1 MGEMPATRSGVL
13 KGILARTIILVI
25 VLFVFYYIFG
35 VLLANVGSVKL
46 GFIILPV
53 FVAVIA
59 MYAASMLELIL
70 VWRYAKAV
78 ASAIRTVGLIAFVG
92 LLLASLPAQMNIH
105 LEPVAPILIIFG
117 ISYAAGQVLAVDGG
131 YRLILYRTLP
141 ILLLGLVLRQTW
153 LCLAPADPG
162 VNIPLYGMIV
172 TAALSLL
179 ALLKDNS
186 NPIASGVGHFFYR
199 TSNLALV
206 GGVGTFVILYFVSIR
221 PALIKAMP
229 DQVILIEWGIVVLIA
244 FLVARRFLAY
254 FKQRSSR
261 NEMAEWTQLVQYI
274 SRNKGEVERTSNI
287 VRAFVENGRKEPLLA
302 YLSILLGREG
312 FDEIAVASV
321 IEPLV
326 RYREEEPPPTL
337 RWLLGDVQK
346 ARKEQRSQVVRKCM
360 ERSGLSPRL
369 GTEVRTDGTQ

>member
-1 MGEMPATRSGVL
+1 MPTTRAGVL
-13 KGILARTIILVI
+13 KGALARTIILVL
-25 VLFVFYYIFG
+25 VLFVFYYVFG
-35 VLLANVGSVKL
+35 VLLAAGVGSVKL
-46 GFIILPV
+46 QFIILPV

-70 VWRYAKAV
+70 VWKYTRAV
-78 ASAIRTVGLIAFVG
+78 ASAIRTVGLVTFVA
-92 LLLASLPAQMNIH
+92 LLLASLPAQMNVH

-141 ILLLGLVLRQTW
+141 ILLLGLLLRQAW
-153 LCLAPADPG
+153 ICLAPNDPG

-186 NPIASGVGHFFYR
+186 NPIVAGVGHFFLR

-206 GGVGTFVILYFVSIR
+206 GGVGTFTILYFVSIR

-254 FKQRSSR
+254 FRQRSAR
-261 NEMAEWTQLVQYI
+261 HEMAEWTGLVQRI

-287 VRAFVENGRKEPLLA
+287 VRAFVESGRKEPLLA
-302 YLSILLGREG
+302 YLSILLGHEG
-312 FDEIAVASV
+312 FDEFAVASA

-326 RYREEEPPPTL
+326 RYQEEEPPPTL

-346 ARKEQRSQVVRKCM
+346 TRKEQRSQVVRKCM
-360 ERSGLSPRL
+360 ERSGLSPRA